1 MGHVELDFASIP
13 KLYGPGNFW
22 HWHMLLRA
30 YLESAD
36 LWRDD
41 HPKEVSA
48 AVSTSIFSRIYTNTL
63 FLAPPSKVHTVGHG
77 ADGQDSTWLCRD
89 DAQANL

>member
-1 MGHVELDFASIP
+1 MGHVELDFSAIP

-30 YLESAD
+30 YLEAND

-41 HPKEVSA
+41 HPKEVS
-48 AVSTSIFSRIYTNTL
+48 SNYSMEREI
-63 FLAPPSKVHTVGHG
+63 
-77 ADGQDSTWLCRD
+77 
-89 DAQANL
+89 

>member
-41 HPKEVSA
+41 HPKEVS
-48 AVSTSIFSRIYTNTL
+48 VSVSSLIFGNYNDI
-63 FLAPPSKVHTVGHG
+63 FAAPPSEVHIAGHG
-77 ADGQDSTWLCRD
+77 AGGQDSTYLCRD
-89 DAQANL
+89 VAQANL